1 MDYIIILEHNHKEDE
16 TYVLYCQ
23 WTGNEEQLEKLVK
36 VIETADPEDLS
47 GDYASFSFSRVKI
60 PEAAV
65 DVHCSIKDFGG
76 YIHMFQKCK
85 GTFTCPEFSKDPY
98 KIAKELDDYYYH
110 GKLRANF
117 SETKEELE
125 KQLASYSKKFKIN

>member
-47 GDYASFSFSRVKI
+47 GDYASFSVSRVKI

-98 KIAKELDDYYYH
+98 EIAKELDDYYYH

>member
-47 GDYASFSFSRVKI
+47 GDYASFSVSRVKI

-98 KIAKELDDYYYH
+98 EIAKELDDCYYH